1 MALEK
6 LPKTF
11 KGKNHIIMDGPFG
24 CLNEFGDTGTHILG
38 NVVYTV
44 LSENV
49 GKKPMIPEEL
59 SSYIDKGIIE
69 NPKITNISKFIEE
82 GSKWWKGFEKSKH
95 VGSMFGVRVVLPN
108 RHHDDARP
116 TTIRKIND
124 NLYTIFSGKIGTCV
138 SIAEEFVNV
147 LKR

>member
-1 MALEK
+1 
-6 LPKTF
+6 
-11 KGKNHIIMDGPFG
+11 
-24 CLNEFGDTGTHILG
+24 
-38 NVVYTV
+38 
-44 LSENV
+44 
-49 GKKPMIPEEL
+49 MIPEEL

-95 VGSMFGVRVVLPN
+95 VGSMFGVRV
-108 RHHDDARP
+108 DDARP

>member
-1 MALEK
+1 M
-6 LPKTF
+6 
-11 KGKNHIIMDGPFG
+11 
-24 CLNEFGDTGTHILG
+24 
-38 NVVYTV
+38 VYV
-44 LSENV
+44 SENV
-49 GKKPMIPEEL
+49 GKKPMILFEEL
-59 SSYIDKGIIE
+59 SSYIDKGIIK

-82 GSKWWKGFEKSKH
+82 GSKWWKGFEKSKY

-138 SIAEEFVNV
+138 SVAEEFVNV

>member
-1 MALEK
+1 
-6 LPKTF
+6 
-11 KGKNHIIMDGPFG
+11 
-24 CLNEFGDTGTHILG
+24 
-38 NVVYTV
+38 
-44 LSENV
+44 
-49 GKKPMIPEEL
+49 
-59 SSYIDKGIIE
+59 
-69 NPKITNISKFIEE
+69 
-82 GSKWWKGFEKSKH
+82 
-95 VGSMFGVRVVLPN
+95 MFGVRVVLPN